1 MRDEMEEAVV
11 GMIGQR
17 DEYEI
22 KEDLRAVKRAMAIF
36 KDAGRLKDVQEM
48 IKRDKKAQESLNFI
62 ADGDLQQAL
71 GLK

>member
-1 MRDEMEEAVV
+1 MHNEMNEAVV

-48 IKRDKKAQESLNFI
+48 IKRDKKEQESLNFI